1 MEDNIAKVLATR
13 QHEEIKNK
21 MNVWNLIYDA
31 YKGGDSFITKDNLFQ
46 YRIEDNMR
54 FNQRLKR
61 ADYTNHTATL
71 IDMIVGFIYSNAVSR
86 DIPEKY
92 SYIKNN
98 IYKGKSIQ
106 SFMNMVATSCLKSTV
121 GILVDSP
128 KFEIDTEAERIAN
141 DLNPY
146 VVFYHPSK
154 ICDFEEDDKG
164 NLEWIILDNSH
175 LDKTDPKAIPEQKII
190 KRLWTKEYYQDIET
204 VKSNGNKKEF
214 VLHEEVSHDLGEIP
228 FIFVNSRDIDG
239 NNITDS
245 PFEDIV
251 LKSRTIFNINSWAT
265 EVLAS
270 SSFQLLLFPYENQND
285 LDNIAATFDPSSGG
299 IGDLPVVPFKAL
311 SQRPSFEAPDI
322 DLNKFIEMVN
332 HLSSEILS
340 KFGMKPDEKGSW
352 ESGVAKSIS
361 YHKTE
366 AILRSISIQLENAEK
381 EIIRLCGLY
390 EGTEI
395 PGEIEYSLM
404 YEKND
409 IEKELSRLERLFKIP
424 SQNIKDKATREMI
437 KLSFPTM
444 EDEEL
449 DNLLLDTQE
458 TQEVPEVSNTEIE

>member
-21 MNVWNLIYDA
+21 LPIWNLIYNA
-31 YKGGDSFITKDNLFQ
+31 YKGGDSFITQENLFQ
-46 YRIEDNMR
+46 YRIEDNVR
-54 FNQRLKR
+54 FKQRLKR

-71 IDMIVGFIYSNAVSR
+71 IDMIVGFIYSNSVKR
-86 DIPEKY
+86 EIPEKY
-92 SYIKNN
+92 SYIEDS
-98 IYKGKSIQ
+98 IYRGKSIQ
-106 SFMNMVATSCLKSTV
+106 SFMNMVATSCLKSTA

-128 KFEIDTEAERIAN
+128 KFEISTEAERIEN
-141 DLNPY
+141 GINPY

-164 NLEWIILDNSH
+164 NLDWIILDNSH
-175 LDKTDPKAIPEQKII
+175 LDKTDPKAIPEQKNI
-190 KRLWTKEYYQDIET
+190 KRLWTKKYYQDIET
-204 VKSNGNKKEF
+204 IKGNGNKKEF
-214 VLHEEVSHDLGEIP
+214 ILHEEIPHNLGEIP

-322 DLNKFIEMVN
+322 DLNKFIDMVN

-340 KFGMKPDEKGSW
+340 KFGMKPEEKGSW

-395 PGEIEYSLM
+395 PAEIEYSLQ

-409 IEKELSRLERLFKIP
+409 IEKELNRLEKLFKIP
-424 SQNIKDKATREMI
+424 SQNIKDKVTKEMI
-437 KLSFPTM
+437 KLNFPDM
-444 EDEEL
+444 EEKEL
-449 DNLLLDTQE
+449 ANLLSDAKTE
-458 TQEVPEVSNTEIE
+458 TDIEK